1 VGPYQQL
8 VRLLAI
14 ILFSALLLG
23 IVFAAIGSSRAS
35 MAQVPVLSGT
45 GTVSMRP
52 AASASPG
59 EAGALNPNPPDEVV
73 KLVFIHHSCGN
84 NWLDDGHGNLGAA
97 LGGNNYYVSDVYY
110 DWGPDSIGSYTD
122 IGHWWLW
129 FRGPNSSTYLSALYT
144 TTARYANYTR
154 AMADPGGENEIVM
167 FKSCFPNS
175 DLKGQPDDP
184 PTTGDNP
191 LRGRSAASPYHTVG
205 NAKGIYN
212 DILEY
217 LRTRQD
223 RLFIVI
229 TAPPVLDAT
238 YAANARAFN
247 NWLVDGWLAGYPYH
261 NVVVFDFY
269 NVLTTNGG
277 DADTND
283 LGWSIGNHHRVVTT
297 TVPVTIEHITDGDD
311 DASPN
316 VLEYPSWGTNN
327 HPSPA
332 GNQKATGEFLP
343 LLNVYYNCWKHGD
356 CWDGSAAWISVA
368 ASPGTVGVYAGEA
381 ATYTIS
387 LTASEG
393 FTAPVTLTL
402 QGAPAGTVTSF
413 IPNPATPP
421 GTSHLTITTT
431 ASTVAGIYTVT
442 VTGSSGTSSDTARL
456 FLVVGSL
463 APSFTLNVSPT
474 IRIAKPD
481 QTVSYAVAV
490 TGTGGF
496 SQPVSLAVVG
506 LPAGVGAAWSANP
519 VVPGSSSTLTFSI
532 PSSPPFGSH
541 PLQVVG
547 TADTQVVSKAIT
559 LGITCPYE
567 IYLPIVLK

>member
-1 VGPYQQL
+1 
-8 VRLLAI
+8 
-14 ILFSALLLG
+14 
-23 IVFAAIGSSRAS
+23 
-35 MAQVPVLSGT
+35 MA
-45 GTVSMRP
+45 
-52 AASASPG
+52 
-59 EAGALNPNPPDEVV
+59 N
-73 KLVFIHHSCGN
+73 
-84 NWLDDGHGNLGAA
+84 
-97 LGGNNYYVSDVYY
+97 
-110 DWGPDSIGSYTD
+110 
-122 IGHWWLW
+122 
-129 FRGPNSSTYLSALYT
+129 
-144 TTARYANYTR
+144 
-154 AMADPGGENEIVM
+154 PGGENEIIM
-167 FKSCFPNS
+167 FKSCYPNS
-175 DLKGQPDDP
+175 YLKGNPNDP

-191 LRGRSAASPYHTVG
+191 LRGKPAGSWTHTVG

-223 RLFIVI
+223 KLFVVI

-247 NWLVDGWLAGYPYH
+247 NWLVNDWLDGYPYH
-261 NVVVFDFY
+261 NVAVFDFY
-269 NVLTTNGG
+269 DVLTTNGG
-277 DADTND
+277 NANTND
-283 LGWSIGNHHRVVTT
+283 LGWSTGNHHRVVTT
-297 TVPVTIEHITDGDD
+297 TTPFTIEHITNGDD
-311 DASPN
+311 DANPN
-316 VLEYPSWGTNN
+316 VLEYPTAGDN

-356 CWDGSAAWISVA
+356 CWDGSADWISVA
-368 ASPGTVGVYAGEA
+368 ASPGTVGVYAGET

-387 LTASEG
+387 LTAIEG

-431 ASTVAGIYTVT
+431 ASTAAGIYTMT

-463 APSFTLNVSPT
+463 APGFTLNVYPT

-481 QTVSYAVAV
+481 QTVSYAVAI
-490 TGTGGF
+490 TGTDGF

-506 LPAGVGAAWSANP
+506 LPADVGAAWSVNP
-519 VVPGSSSTLTFSI
+519 VVPGSSSTLTLSI

-547 TADTQVVSKAIT
+547 TADTQVVSKAIR
-559 LGITCPYE
+559 LGITYPYE
-567 IYLPIVLK
+567 ICLPIVLK